1 MVPAPFPPT
10 TAQLPYASVST
21 FTSPVSHDLSTET
34 PEPATTKKRK
44 VKDARQKRELTRVF
58 NRTAYPST
66 EERQQ
71 LARDLDLTPRC
82 VQVWLVPLFILCA

>member
-1 MVPAPFPPT
+1 MVPTLFSPT

-21 FTSPVSHDLSTET
+21 FMSPVSHDLPTET

-44 VKDARQKRELTRVF
+44 VKDARQISELNRVYS
-58 NRTAYPST
+58 RTAYPST
-66 EERQQ
+66 GERQQ

-82 VQVWLVPLFILCA
+82 VQVWLVPLFILCL